1 MFHDFD
7 HIKYNLPTTY
17 DETSTKKQKQK
28 SCGSW
33 AKKKLGAR
41 MIHSMSERASQPVI

>member
-17 DETSTKKQKQK
+17 DETSTKKQKKKNHVDLGQK
-28 SCGSW
+28 
-33 AKKKLGAR
+33 KN
-41 MIHSMSERASQPVI
+41 